1 MRGIHFLS
9 FMIGAFITASIA
21 ALAYTKAEVRE
32 PVSPSVIDSICVSA
46 QHDAVDAG
54 AGLPQRRSVTGLA
67 ISVRGQL
74 VSVVAD
80 EPAEPIRLN
89 GVPCAGACRTAFVN
103 WAQTYVMPAVK
114 AEVRLP

>member
-21 ALAYTKAEVRE
+21 ALAFTKVDVRE
-32 PVSPSVIDSICVSA
+32 PVSPSVIDSICVQA

-54 AGLPQRRSVTGLA
+54 AGLPQRRAVSGLTF
-67 ISVRGQL
+67 SVRGQL
-74 VSVVAD
+74 ASLVAD
-80 EPAEPIRLN
+80 EPSEPVRLN
-89 GVPCAGACRTAFVN
+89 GVPCAGACRTNFVT